1 MKFSLC
7 LDPLALKDSQSV
19 KTTLIQ
25 LVTAGPSKELAS
37 LQLPSA
43 PGGPL
48 QTISV
53 KTEKLRTIDDTITTK
68 VGDTIMKDFQNKVY
82 WPFLYHQLK
91 VFFHKLS

>member
-1 MKFSLC
+1 MAVKE
-7 LDPLALKDSQSV
+7 SQAV

-68 VGDTIMKDFQNKVY
+68 VGDTKI
-82 WPFLYHQLK
+82 
-91 VFFHKLS
+91 